1 MSDFVDANE
10 LIDVTPATK
19 RVALIAHDGRKVDL
33 VSWATF
39 NRETLARFF
48 LVATRNTARLL
59 QRKVELPVGEL
70 LAGSVGG
77 DMQIATRVVQGEV
90 DTVLFL
96 ADPISRQP
104 HEPDIHPVHR
114 VCNVHNVPFATN
126 LATAGMIIDAF
137 ARLDEL
143 TPHIIGSKR

>member
-1 MSDFVDANE
+1 MSDFLDAHELVD
-10 LIDVTPATK
+10 IPTTSK
-19 RVALIAHDGRKVDL
+19 RVALIAHEGRKVDL

-39 NRETLARFF
+39 NRDILARFF
-48 LVATRNTARLL
+48 LIATRNTARLL
-59 QRKVELPVGEL
+59 QRKVGLSVVEL

-90 DTVLFL
+90 DAVLFL

-104 HEPDIHPVHR
+104 HEPDMHPVHR
-114 VCNVHNVPFATN
+114 VCNIYNVPFATN

-143 TPHIIGSKR
+143 TPHVTCSKP